1 MPTTGSRRSFVK
13 RAGAVAGGAAI
24 AAAFPGLRRTADAA
38 ETIKVGFISPRTGP
52 LAGFG
57 ETDPYVIELVRKSL
71 AKGLSM
77 GSKSYAIEILDRDT
91 QSDPARAG
99 QLAKELINSNGIDFM
114 LTTSTPET
122 VNPVSDACE
131 AAGVPCLSTVMP
143 WEAWYFGRGGKP
155 GAPSP
160 FKWTYHFSFGV
171 SNFLQCY
178 VSQWHELP
186 TNKKVGV
193 LYPNDADGNAIR
205 ANLIPA
211 LEKAGF
217 TVVDPGGY
225 EDGTSDYSAQ
235 IAKFKGENCE
245 IFNSFPIPPDFAT
258 FWRQSAQQG
267 YTKIVKIA
275 QVAKTG
281 LFPSTVEAL
290 GSLGNNLASACYWH
304 RDFPYKSSLTG
315 VGGHELCDGYEK
327 SSGKQWTQQLG
338 ASLSLFDAGFAAL
351 KDSGAPKDK
360 AAVAKALSKLKTVTI
375 VGKVDFTSG
384 PFPNVSPTP
393 IIGTQWIKSKP
404 GSKFPFDYVI
414 TEHSNDPKVPVS
426 AKLRPYS

>member
-1 MPTTGSRRSFVK
+1 MPTNSSRRTFVK
-13 RAGAVAGGAAI
+13 GAGAAAGGAAL
-24 AAAFPGLRRTADAA
+24 AGGMPGLWKSAGAA
-38 ETIKVGFISPRTGP
+38 ESLKVGFISPRTGP

-57 ETDPYVIELVRKSL
+57 EGDPYVLDLVRRAL
-71 AKGLSM
+71 AKGFSA
-77 GSKSYAIEILDRDT
+77 GGTSYSVEILDRDA

-99 QLAKELINSNGIDFM
+99 QLAKERINSNAIDFM

-143 WEAWYFGRGGKP
+143 WEAWYFGRGAKP
-155 GAPSP
+155 GQPSP

-171 SNFLQCY
+171 KNFFDAY

-205 ANLIPA
+205 EHLIPD
-211 LEKAGF
+211 LQKAGF
-217 TVVDPGGY
+217 TVIDPGPY

-235 IAKFKGENCE
+235 IAKYKSENCE
-245 IFNSFPIPPDFAT
+245 IFNTFPIPPDFAT
-258 FWRQSAQQG
+258 FWRQAAQQG
-267 YTKIVKIA
+267 YTKIVKIV

-281 LFPSTVEAL
+281 LFPSNIEAL
-290 GSLGNNLASACYWH
+290 GSLGDKIATACYWH

-315 VGGHELCDGYEK
+315 VSSRELADGYEHA
-327 SSGKQWTQQLG
+327 SGKQWNQQLG
-338 ASLSLFDAGFAAL
+338 ASLSLFDAGFQAL
-351 KDSGAPKDK
+351 KNSGAPKNK
-360 AAVAKALSKLKTVTI
+360 AAVAKALATLNTTTI

-384 PFPNVSPTP
+384 PFPNVSPAS
-393 IIGTQWIKSKP
+393 IIGSQWVKSKA
-404 GSKFPFDYVI
+404 GSKYPFDMVI
-414 TEHSNDPKVPVS
+414 TEHANDAKVPIT
-426 AKLRPYS
+426 AKLLPYS